1 MIPESKIV
9 KRKLMM
15 LSEITGKGKI
25 QTLNYALDV
34 ALAFERTRIKLID
47 LEKAIKAGVEYLASL
62 KYLIKKSKE
71 LL

>member
-1 MIPESKIV
+1 MCKCRYLKECSIAH
-9 KRKLMM
+9 
-15 LSEITGKGKI
+15 
-25 QTLNYALDV
+25 NYALDV

>member
-1 MIPESKIV
+1 MAHESKIV

-25 QTLNYALDV
+25 QTLNFALDV

-47 LEKAIKAGVEYLASL
+47 LEKAIKSGIEYLASL

>member
-1 MIPESKIV
+1 MILESKIV
-9 KRKLMM
+9 KRKLAI

-34 ALAFERTRIKLID
+34 ALAFERTRLRLVD
-47 LEKAIKAGVEYLASL
+47 LEKAIITGVTYLKSL
-62 KYLIKKSKE
+62 NYLIKKSKE